1 VRAVTVRAPVSKSY
15 LTEWYQPGEGGVDA
29 VAAALGEAAAELR
42 EEGRYVEVAL
52 VVEATTDE
60 VLYAVFRAESK
71 AAVIE
76 VCSRSGRP
84 VSRIIAVEAL
94 AP

>member
-1 VRAVTVRAPVSKSY
+1 MTVRALAMKSF
-15 LTEWYQPGEGGVDA
+15 LTEWYQPVSGEGGVGGI
-29 VAAALGEAAAELR
+29 AAALGEAAAGLR
-42 EEGRYVEVAL
+42 EHGQSVQVQL
-52 VVEATTDE
+52 VVEVSTDE

-76 VCSRSGRP
+76 VCTRSGLP
-84 VSRIIAVEAL
+84 VNRITDVQAF